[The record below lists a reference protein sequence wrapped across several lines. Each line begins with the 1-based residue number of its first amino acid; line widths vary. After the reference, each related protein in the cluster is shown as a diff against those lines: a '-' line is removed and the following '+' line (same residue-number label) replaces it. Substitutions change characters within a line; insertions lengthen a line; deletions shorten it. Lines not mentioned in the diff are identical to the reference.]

1 MKKWKV
7 LHWTLAFLPLILTG
21 IALPM
26 LPDQIPAHYGIDGQ
40 VNRWGSKY
48 ESLFLP
54 LFTILFALVLLLLD
68 RFSRKTQN
76 GAKQNEKV
84 LAISNLVGLGVFN
97 VLNGFILYSSLTKV
111 ENINAG
117 NLNMMAVLSMFM
129 GLGMIFLGNYLPKSQ
144 QNAAFGIRTTATLSS
159 ETVWQQTHR
168 FGGKAFMAFG
178 VLLIVQGVFL
188 KDIWPMILMLV
199 EIILLT
205 IVLVVYAQ
213 KLYRAEQAAG
223 KEK

>member
-1 MKKWKV
+1 M
-7 LHWTLAFLPLILTG
+7 
-21 IALPM
+21 
-26 LPDQIPAHYGIDGQ
+26 
-40 VNRWGSKY
+40 
-48 ESLFLP
+48 
-54 LFTILFALVLLLLD
+54 
-68 RFSRKTQN
+68 
-76 GAKQNEKV
+76 
-84 LAISNLVGLGVFN
+84 FN

-159 ETVWQQTHR
+159 ETVSRLTASWKGLYGLRCPPDRTR
-168 FGGKAFMAFG
+168 
-178 VLLIVQGVFL
+178 VFL